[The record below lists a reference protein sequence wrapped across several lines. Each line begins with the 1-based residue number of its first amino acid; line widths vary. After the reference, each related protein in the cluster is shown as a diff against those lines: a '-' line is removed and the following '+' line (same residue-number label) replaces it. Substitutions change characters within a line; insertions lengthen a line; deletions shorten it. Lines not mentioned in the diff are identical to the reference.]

1 MKLGDRIREA
11 RRAKGWTIAKLSKQ
25 TSYTEHSIG
34 EVERNLWIPSDRFL
48 RAIEKALKTKLRK

>member
-11 RRAKGWTIAKLSKQ
+11 RKAKGWTIAELAKDTGY
-25 TSYTEHSIG
+25 TSHSIG

>member
-11 RRAKGWTIAKLSKQ
+11 RQAKGWTMLTLAKA
-25 TSYTEHSIG
+25 TDYTEHSIS